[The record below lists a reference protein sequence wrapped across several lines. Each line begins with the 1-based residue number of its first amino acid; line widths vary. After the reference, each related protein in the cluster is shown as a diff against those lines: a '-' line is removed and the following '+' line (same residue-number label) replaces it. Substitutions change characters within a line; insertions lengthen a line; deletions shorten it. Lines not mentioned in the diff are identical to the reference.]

1 MFDLI
6 DYVGAIA
13 GVADTKQM
21 DSREEAL
28 DLFLTS
34 LAVMRDYRS
43 LWPDLNLHTLGQ
55 HWNKLSS
62 AERQKQ
68 VKDVRAKLKVYSRL
82 RGMTNGM

>member
-1 MFDLI
+1 MFNLI
-6 DYVGAIA
+6 DYVSNIA
-13 GVADTKQM
+13 HVADTKQM
-21 DSREEAL
+21 ESRGEAL

-34 LAVMRDYRS
+34 LAVMRDHRN

-55 HWNKLSS
+55 QWNKLSS

-68 VKDVRAKLKVYSRL
+68 VKDVQNKLKMYSRP

>member
-1 MFDLI
+1 MFNLS

-13 GVADTKQM
+13 NVADTKQM

-34 LAVMRDYRS
+34 LAVMRDHRN
-43 LWPDLNLHTLGQ
+43 LWPDLNLHALGQ
-55 HWNKLSS
+55 QWNKLTS
-62 AERQKQ
+62 AARQQQ